1 MSEDQE
7 LLEFPCEF
15 PVKIMGR
22 DTDAFRAAA
31 VGIVETHAGPVS
43 EAAVRSRASRDGN
56 FHALTITIRAT
67 SRAQLDSIYS
77 ALSAHE
83 DIIMAL

>member
-15 PVKIMGR
+15 PVKVMGR
-22 DTDAFRAAA
+22 DTEAFRAAA
-31 VGIVETHAGPVS
+31 LGIIQAHAGPVR
-43 EAAVRSRASRDGN
+43 EEAVRSRASRDGN
-56 FHALTITIRAT
+56 FLALTITFQAK
-67 SRAQLDSIYS
+67 SRAQLDAIYS
-77 ALSAHE
+77 DLSAHD